1 MAKPTMRLVISRHN
15 DVFKFLRALTEPQ
28 TRKKHR
34 AFLLDGATFV
44 AEALDDA
51 PTLVRLV
58 ALTPSFAETERG
70 RHIIAKAQSQGVPIV
85 LMAPELLD
93 ELAPSETPQG
103 VVAAIAQPTWERLER
118 MTIPPFAT
126 FVILE
131 GLQDPTNVGAILR
144 TAAAVGA
151 VAVLYTKGTADPFAP
166 KTVRASAGSILRL
179 PVLPISSVS
188 EVQSWLKEQGVQ
200 LVATVPHGGTDC
212 FDADYAPRVALVI
225 GNEARGVSTETLQLA
240 DLKVSIPMESKVA
253 SLNAAVAAAVI
264 LYELFRRQRAMTNE
278 AMSNDQLGN
287 GQCLMGD

>member
-1 MAKPTMRLVISRHN
+1 
-15 DVFKFLRALTEPQ
+15 
-28 TRKKHR
+28 
-34 AFLLDGATFV
+34 
-44 AEALDDA
+44 
-51 PTLVRLV
+51 
-58 ALTPSFAETERG
+58 
-70 RHIIAKAQSQGVPIV
+70 
-85 LMAPELLD
+85 MAPELLD

-103 VVAAIAQPTWERLER
+103 VLAAIAQPTWERLER
-118 MTIPPFAT
+118 MTIPSFAT

-144 TAAAVGA
+144 TAAAVGVAA
-151 VAVLYTKGTADPFAP
+151 VFYTKGTADPFAP

-188 EVQSWLKEQGVQ
+188 EVQSWLKEQGIQ
-200 LVATVPHGGTDC
+200 LVATVPQGGIDC
-212 FDADYAPRVALVI
+212 FDADYAHRVALVI

-240 DLKVSIPMESKVA
+240 DLKVSVPMQSKVA